1 MSLCRRHFKRMLV
14 SATGTRQQL
23 VPRHGG
29 AARDT
34 VAPARLELSLAF
46 KAVGQ
51 RLALTAVGAEFH
63 TPPRGELPAARP
75 ANCRRQGSRLRVA
88 HLSRRRRRIR
98 GVPRGRGRET
108 PVRWSK
114 RELLG
119 RIERAGQLVLVQD
132 DDGVLV
138 PVDDRQV
145 GIGTQRFGRKRRMN
159 IVRLRAGE
167 PALAGAQANEN
178 ELVVLAGLELQSP
191 TVGPVRK
198 DRPTDLAQ
206 RERTPKPGRVGGCQV
221 ADHLTE
227 KATQVLHG

>member
-1 MSLCRRHFKRMLV
+1 
-14 SATGTRQQL
+14 
-23 VPRHGG
+23 
-29 AARDT
+29 
-34 VAPARLELSLAF
+34 
-46 KAVGQ
+46 
-51 RLALTAVGAEFH
+51 
-63 TPPRGELPAARP
+63 
-75 ANCRRQGSRLRVA
+75 
-88 HLSRRRRRIR
+88 
-98 GVPRGRGRET
+98 
-108 PVRWSK
+108 
-114 RELLG
+114 
-119 RIERAGQLVLVQD
+119 
-132 DDGVLV
+132 
-138 PVDDRQV
+138 
-145 GIGTQRFGRKRRMN
+145 MN